1 MELKLKDTVTSLE
14 LLEQINFFR
23 KKERELEEKEN
34 RLLKNINH
42 DSLLKIIR
50 DEFEEEISLG
60 ELNESNYKSRG
71 KEYPMF
77 ILTFNQGKQI
87 LARESKTVRKA
98 VFVYIEK
105 LEKDLELLKLEI
117 NTKILKEKINL
128 QNEKWLELRNETKEV
143 RKETTDVIQE
153 FVEYAKSQGS
163 KSFDMYYK
171 HYTNATYT
179 ALNLMQLKKPKLR
192 NTLEFRELIDLSRAE
207 TLCRIKIKEYMQQ
220 GIFYKDIYKLVKKD
234 LENFAKVVM
243 IGVDNNV

>member
-23 KKERELEEKEN
+23 KKEDKKSEL
-34 RLLKNINH
+34 RHDTLLV
-42 DSLLKIIR
+42 IIR
-50 DEFEEEISLG
+50 DEFEEEISLQ
-60 ELNESNYKSRG
+60 ELLESTYKVRG

-77 ILTFNQGKQI
+77 ILSFNQGKQI

-117 NTKILKEKINL
+117 NSRVLKEKINL

-243 IGVDNNV
+243 IGVD

>member
-105 LEKDLELLKLEI
+105 
-117 NTKILKEKINL
+117 
-128 QNEKWLELRNETKEV
+128 
-143 RKETTDVIQE
+143 
-153 FVEYAKSQGS
+153 
-163 KSFDMYYK
+163 
-171 HYTNATYT
+171 
-179 ALNLMQLKKPKLR
+179 
-192 NTLEFRELIDLSRAE
+192 
-207 TLCRIKIKEYMQQ
+207 
-220 GIFYKDIYKLVKKD
+220 
-234 LENFAKVVM
+234 
-243 IGVDNNV
+243 

>member
-23 KKERELEEKEN
+23 KKERELEEKDN

-77 ILTFNQGKQI
+77 ILNFNQGKQI

-105 LEKDLELLKLEI
+105 LEKELELLKIEI

-153 FVEYAKSQGS
+153 FAEYAKSQGS

-220 GIFYKDIYKLVKKD
+220 GIFYKEIYKLVKKD

-243 IGVDNNV
+243 IGVD

>member
-60 ELNESNYKSRG
+60 ELNESTYKSRG

-87 LARESKTVRKA
+87 LARESKI
-98 VFVYIEK
+98 VY
-105 LEKDLELLKLEI
+105 
-117 NTKILKEKINL
+117 
-128 QNEKWLELRNETKEV
+128 
-143 RKETTDVIQE
+143 
-153 FVEYAKSQGS
+153 
-163 KSFDMYYK
+163 
-171 HYTNATYT
+171 
-179 ALNLMQLKKPKLR
+179 
-192 NTLEFRELIDLSRAE
+192 
-207 TLCRIKIKEYMQQ
+207 
-220 GIFYKDIYKLVKKD
+220 FYKFLNWERVSFHGMNANLKTSTKFIEEKNIKSYEELSLDYLFN
-234 LENFAKVVM
+234 L
-243 IGVDNNV
+243 GVD

>member
-60 ELNESNYKSRG
+60 ELNESTYKSRG

-77 ILTFNQGKQI
+77 VLTFNQSKQI
-87 LARESKTVRKA
+87 LARESKIVRKA

-105 LEKDLELLKLEI
+105 LEKELELLKIEI

-243 IGVDNNV
+243 IGVD

>member
-105 LEKDLELLKLEI
+105 LEKELELLKIEI

-153 FVEYAKSQGS
+153 FTEYAKSQCS

-234 LENFAKVVM
+234 LENFVKVVM
-243 IGVDNNV
+243 IGVD